1 MHVSIILD
9 GQLDE
14 HLLFWQP
21 AISVTLYFALY
32 SVLLFEMQIK
42 YGDDNV
48 QLSYLEV
55 RLDNAI

>member
-14 HLLFWQP
+14 HLLFWQR